1 MFKGARRNK
10 AEGVVDRV
18 AGGALELVG
27 AVTGRR
33 SH

>member
-1 MFKGARRNK
+1 MFKSARRNK

-18 AGGALELVG
+18 AGRALALVG
-27 AVTGRR
+27 TVTGRR